1 MLAVVQLTAAQQAAA
16 AVIETADEDEEAAL
30 LQAGL
35 AIQPPA
41 LDASSG
47 VHQVPAPTPA
57 ALHVAK
63 AGDGSS
69 AVTV

>member
-1 MLAVVQLTAAQQAAA
+1 MVQLTAAQQAAA
-16 AVIETADEDEEAAL
+16 AVIETADEDEEAAML
-30 LQAGL
+30 PAGL
-35 AIQPPA
+35 AIQPPV
-41 LDASSG
+41 LYASSG

-57 ALHVAK
+57 ALHVDK